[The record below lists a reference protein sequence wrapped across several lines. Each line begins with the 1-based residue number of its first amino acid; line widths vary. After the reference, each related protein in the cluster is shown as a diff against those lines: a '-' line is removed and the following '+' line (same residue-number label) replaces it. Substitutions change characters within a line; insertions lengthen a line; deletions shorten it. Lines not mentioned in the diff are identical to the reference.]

1 MSNEW
6 AIVATYSSLI
16 EAELAL
22 GRLKSAGIP
31 ALIDQHGAV
40 GLFGPGHSGTSI
52 RGVDLV
58 VSDSCIAEARMA
70 LDMIG

>member
-1 MSNEW
+1 MSAGR

-22 GRLKSAGIP
+22 GRLESAGIP
-31 ALIDQHGAV
+31 ALIDQQDAV
-40 GLFGPGHSGTSI
+40 GLFGPGHAGKSI

-58 VSDSCIAEARMA
+58 VPDSCIAEARMA

>member
-1 MSNEW
+1 MSTGQ

-31 ALIDQHGAV
+31 ALIDQQGAV
-40 GLFGPGHSGTSI
+40 GLFGPGHAGKSI

-58 VSDSCIAEARMA
+58 VPDSCIAEARMA

>member
-1 MSNEW
+1 MSDEW
-6 AIVATYSSLI
+6 AIVATYTSLI

-40 GLFGPGHSGTSI
+40 GLFGPGHSGASI
-52 RGVDLV
+52 RGVDLL

>member
-1 MSNEW
+1 MSDAW

-22 GRLKSAGIP
+22 GRLKSAGIL
-31 ALIDQHGAV
+31 AHVDQHDAV
-40 GLFGPGHSGTSI
+40 GLFGPGHAGTSI

-58 VSDSCIAEARMA
+58 VPDSCIAEARMA

>member
-1 MSNEW
+1 MSESW

-16 EAELAL
+16 EAEFAL
-22 GRLKSAGIP
+22 GRLKSSGIP
-31 ALIDQHGAV
+31 AHVDQHGAV
-40 GLFGPGHSGTSI
+40 GLFGPGHAGKSI

-58 VSDSCIAEARMA
+58 VPDSCIAEARMA